1 MNDQNAGLGAFKQEV
16 FGKLEG
22 GQLKKAEIL
31 STSIP
36 FSEDIFEHHVW
47 GLEVRNCILLTF
59 FYNFWF
65 IVDTQ

>member
-1 MNDQNAGLGAFKQEV
+1 MQYEISCHSYKSHAHTKTRQQMNDQNAGLGAFKQEV

-36 FSEDIFEHHVW
+36 FSEDIFEHHV
-47 GLEVRNCILLTF
+47 
-59 FYNFWF
+59 
-65 IVDTQ
+65 

>member
-36 FSEDIFEHHVW
+36 FSEDIFEHHV
-47 GLEVRNCILLTF
+47 
-59 FYNFWF
+59 
-65 IVDTQ
+65 